1 MSANLYDLLNVEE
14 SASADEIRA
23 AWKLAIADLDPT
35 DRRFRAYNDAAGV
48 LLDAEKRASY
58 DAELLTARDA
68 EQAAEAAAEQAE
80 VETDQPKV
88 DLAKPMVA
96 GSSPVVS
103 TQLDDTLAAPAADPA
118 ADPAV
123 DAAADPAADPSPVA
137 TPTSALTRTSA
148 RSGPGPSST
157 ALIASAVAAVLAIA
171 LVGWLVSLE
180 GVRAD
185 SSPKDVAERSA
196 RQERAMV
203 SAEFAAEQMVAPVL
217 SYNHETMDADLA
229 RRTEYLT
236 TKMADKQAKA
246 WPEITKEAISQEI
259 VVEASATAAALS
271 RIDPDGERATV
282 VVYINQRVTK
292 KATEPFL
299 LQMWATMSLVKA
311 AGSDDT
317 WLLDDLCT
325 DSSRCG

>member
-14 SASADEIRA
+14 SASAEEIRA

-48 LLDAEKRASY
+48 LLDADKRSSY
-58 DAELLTARDA
+58 DAELLAAREA
-68 EQAAEAAAEQAE
+68 EQAAEEAAAQVDEPAEDQADE
-80 VETDQPKV
+80 PKV
-88 DLAKPMVA
+88 DLAKPAV
-96 GSSPVVS
+96 
-103 TQLDDTLAAPAADPA
+103 PASA
-118 ADPAV
+118 
-123 DAAADPAADPSPVA
+123 PVA
-137 TPTSALTRTSA
+137 TRTDDTVAPPVATTRADDAVATPAPDTTSESTSS
-148 RSGPGPSST
+148 RPGSGPST
-157 ALIASAVAAVLAIA
+157 AALIASAVAAVLAIA
-171 LVGWLVSLE
+171 LVGWLVSLD
-180 GVRAD
+180 GVRSD

-196 RQERAMV
+196 RQERAVV
-203 SAEFAAEQMVAPVL
+203 SAEGAAEQMVAPVL

-292 KATEPFL
+292 KATEPFV